1 MAVPVVAAAWHLV
14 ETAPAADAIAFAPP
28 RRPDADKME
37 ALLMALRA
45 DAAYDLPLNYQ
56 TGVGGAFSLSVFKY
70 SYDAHSHSISH
81 VCKSSAFGRAD
92 PYFAGKM
99 MARMARLA
107 LIADELNQ
115 TAIVGALVARVKPDL
130 QTWLLHT
137 SANPLVYDASWGG
150 LVSGG
155 CNYDDC
161 GGKCKPHCDNGGP
174 PSDCP
179 SLVTPGQDFGNA
191 FYNDHHFHYG
201 YWAVLSSPRL
211 Q

>member
-1 MAVPVVAAAWHLV
+1 
-14 ETAPAADAIAFAPP
+14 
-28 RRPDADKME
+28 
-37 ALLMALRA
+37 
-45 DAAYDLPLNYQ
+45 
-56 TGVGGAFSLSVFKY
+56 
-70 SYDAHSHSISH
+70 
-81 VCKSSAFGRAD
+81 
-92 PYFAGKM
+92 M

-115 TAIVGALVARVKPDL
+115 TAIVGALVARVKPYL

-150 LVSGG
+150 LVSCG

-174 PSDCP
+174 PNDCP

-201 YWAVLSSPRL
+201 YCSKCAIIVCSN
-211 Q
+211 